1 MIVFAT
7 RLTAKKAAAGL
18 LLLCAVAVSVGYLM
32 PETEP
37 EAIAASSSAQAPDLG
52 RKIKGS
58 EDCVQLLQSCGWEVD
73 PAPVCEQE
81 VQIPE
86 SFDAAYQSYN
96 ELQQTQG
103 LDLTAHKGK
112 RATLYTFHVLNH
124 PSGEEGVT
132 ANLVVRKLRRM
143 SARRRPTGSCM
154 GLPSAQPPEMDGG
167 GERRGTKV
175 PRFL

>member
-7 RLTAKKAAAGL
+7 RLTAKKAVAGL
-18 LLLCAVAVSVGYLM
+18 LLVCAAAVSVGYLM

-37 EAIAASSSAQAPDLG
+37 ETIAVTAESPDLS
-52 RKIKGS
+52 RKLKS
-58 EDCVQLLQSCGWEVD
+58 SDDCVQLLQSCGWEVD

-96 ELQQTQG
+96 ELQQEQG
-103 LDLTAHKGK
+103 LDLSAHKGK
-112 RATLYTFHVLNH
+112 RATLYSFHVLNH

-132 ANLVVRKLRRM
+132 ANLVVRKKKLIAADVC
-143 SARRRPTGSCM
+143 SAKADGFLHGINEHPTS
-154 GLPSAQPPEMDGG
+154 
-167 GERRGTKV
+167 
-175 PRFL
+175 

>member
-7 RLTAKKAAAGL
+7 KLTVKKAAAGL
-18 LLLCAVAVSVGYLM
+18 LLLCAVGLSVGYLT

-37 EAIAASSSAQAPDLG
+37 EAIAATASATTPDLG
-52 RKIKGS
+52 MKIKGG
-58 EDCVQLLQSCGWEVD
+58 EDCVKLLESCGWEVD
-73 PAPVCEQE
+73 PAPVSEQE

-96 ELQQTQG
+96 ELQQSQG
-103 LDLTAHKGK
+103 LDLSAHKGK

-132 ANLVVRKLRRM
+132 ANLVVRRKKLI
-143 SARRRPTGSCM
+143 AADVC
-154 GLPSAQPPEMDGG
+154 SAQADG
-167 GERRGTKV
+167 
-175 PRFL
+175 FLHGIMEQPK

>member
-7 RLTAKKAAAGL
+7 KLSAKKAAAGL
-18 LLLCAVAVSVGYLM
+18 LLLCAVGLSVGYLL
-32 PETEP
+32 PEAEP
-37 EAIAASSSAQAPDLG
+37 EVITATASTPDLG
-52 RKIKGS
+52 MKLKGS
-58 EDCVQLLQSCGWEVD
+58 EDCVRLLESCGWQVD

-96 ELQQTQG
+96 ELQQSQG

-112 RATLYTFHVLNH
+112 RAMLYTFHVLNH

-132 ANLVVRKLRRM
+132 ANLVVRKKKLIAADVC
-143 SARRRPTGSCM
+143 SAKTDGFLH
-154 GLPSAQPPEMDGG
+154 GILEQPAA
-167 GERRGTKV
+167 RQ
-175 PRFL
+175 

>member
-32 PETEP
+32 PDTEP
-37 EAIAASSSAQAPDLG
+37 EAVAAAVSAGQEPDLG
-52 RKIKGS
+52 MKLKGS
-58 EDCVQLLQSCGWEVD
+58 EDCVQLLQACGWEVD

-103 LDLTAHKGK
+103 LDLSGHT
-112 RATLYTFHVLNH
+112 
-124 PSGEEGVT
+124 SGEEGVT
-132 ANLVVRKLRRM
+132 ANLVVRKKRLI
-143 SARRRPTGSCM
+143 AADVC
-154 GLPSAQPPEMDGG
+154 SAQVDG
-167 GERRGTKV
+167 
-175 PRFL
+175 FLHGITEHPAS

>member
-32 PETEP
+32 PDTEP
-37 EAIAASSSAQAPDLG
+37 EAVAAAVSAGQEPDLG
-52 RKIKGS
+52 MKLKGS
-58 EDCVQLLQSCGWEVD
+58 EDCVQLLEACGWEVD

-103 LDLTAHKGK
+103 LDLSGHKGK
-112 RATLYTFHVLNH
+112 RATLYTFTVLNH
-124 PSGEEGVT
+124 PSGEKGVT
-132 ANLVVRKLRRM
+132 ANLVVRKKRLI
-143 SARRRPTGSCM
+143 AADVC
-154 GLPSAQPPEMDGG
+154 SAQVDG
-167 GERRGTKV
+167 
-175 PRFL
+175 FLHGITEHPAS

>member
-7 RLTAKKAAAGL
+7 RLTVKKAAAGL

-37 EAIAASSSAQAPDLG
+37 ERIAASSEPQSPDLG
-52 RKIKGS
+52 MKLKDS
-58 EDCVQLLQSCGWEVD
+58 EDGVRLLESCGWEID

-103 LDLTAHKGK
+103 LDLNAHKGK
-112 RATLYTFHVLNH
+112 RATLYTYHVLNH

-132 ANLVVRKLRRM
+132 ANLVVRKKRLIAADVC
-143 SARRRPTGSCM
+143 SAKT
-154 GLPSAQPPEMDGG
+154 DG
-167 GERRGTKV
+167 
-175 PRFL
+175 FLHGITEHPDT